1 MTRRKP
7 TRYVPIAT
15 DEVAE
20 TEQPR
25 TGSALLAWLDDYPP
39 VLTVEEAAG
48 ILRREPRTYL
58 EDPKAPR
65 LPLNR
70 KEIRVL
76 RESLRAYLEERLD
89 TVQAAFIQ
97 TVRGCPTVLDGNALA
112 ELLRTSEAEASDW
125 AAEIR
130 GGRRAE

>member
-7 TRYVPIAT
+7 TRYVPIGSH
-15 DEVAE
+15 EEPE
-20 TEQPR
+20 TEQQS

-89 TVQAAFIQ
+89 SAQAAFLQ
-97 TVRGCPTVLDGNALA
+97 TVRGCPTVLDGDALA
-112 ELLRTSEAEASDW
+112 ALLRTSEAEAIEW
-125 AAEIR
+125 ATEIR
-130 GGRRAE
+130 GGRKAE